1 MKVTISYQN
10 NHTREAIVVEDKNP
24 EKAAEALLKAKKVL
38 DRNRK

>member
-1 MKVTISYQN
+1 MKVTISNQN
-10 NHTREAIVVEDKNP
+10 SSTRETIVVEDRNP